1 MAISFEAFFW
11 SLTQQESGG
20 NYGAVGVWVGG
31 DRAYG
36 RYQVMG
42 ANIPSWTRQ
51 YYGRSLTPQQYLHN
65 KAAQDAVARGK
76 LKSYV
81 NKYGYRGAAAAW
93 YSGNASLHMSTRPQ
107 PGGPSIKGYV
117 DQIMARAGQYKGGG
131 GGDSGGGYSGGSYE
145 PDAPVKVKLDKDEL
159 AESYGLTSAL
169 INSSKE
175 LKNLFNQAVSGSW
188 SAAKFQAK
196 LKNSKWW
203 KSQSSSLR
211 KYITTKFTDPATHS
225 QNWNNAQYKV
235 NQLAVQVGLGNQINS
250 KGKSSKLLYDAIYK
264 SLALGWSDA
273 RIKDW
278 FGARA
283 TTHGG
288 VMWGEAGEA
297 FDKMHEIA
305 YMNGMRYS
313 QDWYKKNAQSIASGK
328 STIETLEAQIRKAA
342 AGRFSAFGEQ
352 ILAGQNAIDLAAPYI
367 KTVSQLLELPE
378 TDVDLFDK
386 HVYGAMNGSKAG
398 ANYPLWQ
405 FENDV
410 RNDPRWRKTN
420 NARESL
426 MTVARQ
432 VAKDF
437 GLAF

>member
-1 MAISFEAFFW
+1 MAISFDAFFW

-51 YYGRSLTPQQYLHN
+51 YYGKTLTPQQFLN
-65 KAAQDAVARGK
+65 NRAAQDAVARGK

-93 YSGNASLHMSTRPQ
+93 YSGNASLHNSTRPQ

-117 DQIMARAGQYKGGG
+117 DSIMNRALQYKGGG
-131 GGDSGGGYSGGSYE
+131 GGSGDSYSGGSYV

-175 LKNLFNQAVSGSW
+175 LKSLFNQAVSGSW

-203 KSQSSSLR
+203 KSQSSTLR

-235 NQLAVQVGLGNQINS
+235 NALAVQVGLGNQINS

-313 QDWYKKNAQSIASGK
+313 QDWYKKNAQQIASGK

-342 AGRFSAFGEQ
+342 AGRFSAFSEQ